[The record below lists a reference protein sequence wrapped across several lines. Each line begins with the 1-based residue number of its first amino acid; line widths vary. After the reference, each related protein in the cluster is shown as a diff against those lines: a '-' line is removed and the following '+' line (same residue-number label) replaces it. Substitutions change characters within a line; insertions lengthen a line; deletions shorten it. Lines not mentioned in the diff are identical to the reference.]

1 MNTLSLSLA
10 LVALPCLAGCHNEA
24 PAQAPGQATPTT
36 STTPTEVTSD
46 TGTAAGDGSGAAS
59 GPRCETD
66 ADCVVS
72 CARAGDCC
80 DQLCPPCDQ
89 AFHRDEL
96 AALQQWRS
104 QSCAAVSCP
113 VAKCMAPKEDS
124 VARCAAGQCLV
135 QRVPRAAEQ

>member
-1 MNTLSLSLA
+1 MNTSSLSLSLA
-10 LVALPCLAGCHNEA
+10 LVALACLAGCHKDA
-24 PAQAPGQATPTT
+24 PT
-36 STTPTEVTSD
+36 STTPTAVTPASPTD
-46 TGTAAGDGSGAAS
+46 PGTAAGDGSGAAS

-113 VAKCMAPKEDS
+113 VAKCMAPQEDS

-135 QRVPRAAEQ
+135 QRVPRAAGQ

>member
-1 MNTLSLSLA
+1 MNTSSLSRSLA
-10 LVALPCLAGCHNEA
+10 LVTLSCLASCHNEA
-24 PAQAPGQATPTT
+24 PAQAPAQSTPTAVTSATPTD
-36 STTPTEVTSD
+36 P
-46 TGTAAGDGSGAAS
+46 GTAAGDGSGAAS

-72 CARAGDCC
+72 CARTEDCC

-89 AFHRDEL
+89 AFHRDAL
-96 AALQQWRS
+96 AALQQWRA

-124 VARCAAGQCLV
+124 VARCASGQCLV
-135 QRVPRAAEQ
+135 QRVPRAPEQ

>member
-1 MNTLSLSLA
+1 MKPPSPSRSLV
-10 LVALPCLAGCHNEA
+10 LVALSCLAGCHKDA
-24 PAQAPGQATPTT
+24 PASITPTA
-36 STTPTEVTSD
+36 VTSAPPAD
-46 TGTAAGDGSGAAS
+46 TGTAAGDGSGATS
-59 GPRCETD
+59 SPRCETD

-96 AALQQWRS
+96 ATLQQWRA

-113 VAKCMAPKEDS
+113 VAKCMAPKEES

-135 QRVPRAAEQ
+135 QRIPRAEQ